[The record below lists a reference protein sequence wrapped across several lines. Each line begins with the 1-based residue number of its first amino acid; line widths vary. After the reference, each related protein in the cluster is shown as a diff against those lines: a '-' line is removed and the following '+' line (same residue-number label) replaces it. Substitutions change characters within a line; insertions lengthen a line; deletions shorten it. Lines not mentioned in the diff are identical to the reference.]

1 MPLLAYTQ
9 SGEPLVAPLMSDAEW
24 ERLRSSKERDAWM
37 PESRRRAVP
46 KVSRLGT
53 RFFAHPPGHAAEGS
67 RESDLHLYL
76 KAQCL
81 IGARAAGWDAL
92 PEQSGQTPD
101 GQDWGADVLCRR
113 RGQPWSIALEAQVQ
127 LQGEEACRKRQ
138 ERFAVSGIRPLW
150 LVALAPAALQQYWRK
165 PDRHFPAFRTS
176 LWKDQEGRSAA
187 RVHVDGLTL
196 NVAYFAG
203 RFGPFRHL

>member
-24 ERLRSSKERDAWM
+24 ERLRSSTERDAWM

-53 RFFAHPPGHAAEGS
+53 RFFAHPPGHATEGG

-81 IGARAAGWDAL
+81 IGAHAAGWDAL
-92 PEQSGQTPD
+92 PEQSGQTPN
-101 GQDWGADVLCRR
+101 GQDWRADVLCRR
-113 RGQPWSIALEAQVQ
+113 PGQPWSIALEAQVQ
-127 LQGEEACRKRQ
+127 LQGEEAYRKRQ
-138 ERFAVSGIRPLW
+138 ERFTASGIR
-150 LVALAPAALQQYWRK
+150 APSWSPPHGL
-165 PDRHFPAFRTS
+165 HHGRTPCS
-176 LWKDQEGRSAA
+176 RSATMRFVI
-187 RVHVDGLTL
+187 RV
-196 NVAYFAG
+196 
-203 RFGPFRHL
+203 